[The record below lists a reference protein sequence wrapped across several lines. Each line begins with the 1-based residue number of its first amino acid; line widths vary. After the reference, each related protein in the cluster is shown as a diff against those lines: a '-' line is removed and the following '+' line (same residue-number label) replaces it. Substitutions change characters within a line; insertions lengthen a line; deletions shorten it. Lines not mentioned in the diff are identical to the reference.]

1 MVSFILSQQ
10 KLFFWTLEIIVLSL
24 PVLFFVVYVS
34 HLQGQQFAID
44 EGNIQKRIDEMDK
57 ISKSERNLKF
67 WRGYVAM
74 TIARTV
80 FGAGMLYAYFQ
91 IYVFKMEMPDRY
103 VCDRVPCQELTTCY
117 IGNFPT
123 SEPLEELQM
132 LIGVL
137 FFKNIRLNQIF
148 RSAKTK
154 NVCHLDYGYNKCC
167 DQSSQFFRFS
177 IGSSSILYST
187 VILTLI
193 GDFLWETVQTYLMYR
208 PRTTGLVRF
217 DCTDLH
223 NAEFLISAAPRWVIF
238 KNKT

>member
-1 MVSFILSQQ
+1 MISILSHE

-117 IGNFPT
+117 I
-123 SEPLEELQM
+123 
-132 LIGVL
+132 
-137 FFKNIRLNQIF
+137 
-148 RSAKTK
+148 
-154 NVCHLDYGYNKCC
+154 D
-167 DQSSQFFRFS
+167 
-177 IGSSSILYST
+177 
-187 VILTLI
+187 
-193 GDFLWETVQTYLMYR
+193 R
-208 PRTTGLVRF
+208 PRQKTFVIWIMVTT
-217 DCTDLH
+217 
-223 NAEFLISAAPRWVIF
+223 SAAINLLNFFDLALVLHQSCIQRSSVQ
-238 KNKT
+238 KMNETKMK

>member
-1 MVSFILSQQ
+1 MESFMLSQQ

-74 TIARTV
+74 TLARTV

-91 IYVFKMEMPDRY
+91 IYVFQMEMPDRY

-117 IGNFPT
+117 IG
-123 SEPLEELQM
+123 
-132 LIGVL
+132 
-137 FFKNIRLNQIF
+137 
-148 RSAKTK
+148 
-154 NVCHLDYGYNKCC
+154 
-167 DQSSQFFRFS
+167 
-177 IGSSSILYST
+177 
-187 VILTLI
+187 
-193 GDFLWETVQTYLMYR
+193 
-208 PRTTGLVRF
+208 
-217 DCTDLH
+217 
-223 NAEFLISAAPRWVIF
+223 
-238 KNKT
+238 